1 MIFLLIYVDD
11 ILQTSNDQES
21 ITTLLH
27 LLNQEFPIR
36 NLSNARFF
44 FGIELFSNS
53 EGRLPLQRKCIIGIL
68 QRAKMNGAHPIS
80 IPTVVGN
87 FFTPSFS
94 PAIIDPQMYRSIVRV
109 LQYIT
114 ITRSDIA
121 FVINPACQFMHAPTK

>member
-53 EGRLPLQRKCIIGIL
+53 EGRLLYKENALSGFS
-68 QRAKMNGAHPIS
+68 NG
-80 IPTVVGN
+80 
-87 FFTPSFS
+87 
-94 PAIIDPQMYRSIVRV
+94 
-109 LQYIT
+109 L
-114 ITRSDIA
+114 
-121 FVINPACQFMHAPTK
+121 K